1 MPFIVIKSQDVIKL
15 KCYIRMYLQNKINS
29 HTSTIIHTVKQTL
42 SVEDNKYGYEGVK
55 TTNK

>member
-42 SVEDNKYGYEGVK
+42 SVEDNK
-55 TTNK
+55 